1 MKRMISAILVIVLA
15 LSLSACG
22 SPRPDPADPAKPL
35 TKPTQSTEKPTVPA
49 TSPATVPTQPTEC
62 GHVYELTATK
72 EATCA
77 EEGHKIFTCSACAH
91 SYQEAI
97 AKLEHT
103 YADATCTAP
112 KTCTVCGATEGET
125 KGHDFADATCTAP
138 KTCAT
143 CGATDG
149 KALGH
154 DYKEGKC
161 ARCGA
166 ADKNYFGLMDC
177 GWAINALNEDKT
189 QIESIV
195 IRFYEGGMAMLGAG
209 IYDKVPAGEG
219 GDDAIVIDGV
229 EYAYAGFGIGGPV
242 SYETDGD
249 TITIIVEGKLTLK
262 RSSGNTLTVVSIEG
276 YVLVD
281 YLHVGDVL
289 KAK

>member
-1 MKRMISAILVIVLA
+1 MKRMISAILVIVMALA
-15 LSLSACG
+15 LSACG
-22 SPRPDPADPAKPL
+22 SRRPDPADP
-35 TKPTQSTEKPTVPA
+35 TKTPALPTQSTEKPTVPSV
-49 TSPATVPTQPTEC
+49 SPTTAPTQPTVC
-62 GHVYELTATK
+62 SHAYEQTAVK

-77 EEGHKIFTCSACAH
+77 EAGHKIFICSICGH
-91 SYQEAI
+91 SRQENI
-97 AKLEHT
+97 EKLEHSF
-103 YADATCTAP
+103 ADATCTAP
-112 KTCTVCGATEGET
+112 KTCTACSATEGEA
-125 KGHDFADATCTAP
+125 KGHGFADATCTAP

-149 KALGH
+149 KALDH
-154 DYKEGKC
+154 NYKEGKC
-161 ARCGA
+161 TRCGD

-219 GDDAIVIDGV
+219 GDDVIVIEGL

-242 SYETDGD
+242 SYEMDGD

-289 KAK
+289 QAK